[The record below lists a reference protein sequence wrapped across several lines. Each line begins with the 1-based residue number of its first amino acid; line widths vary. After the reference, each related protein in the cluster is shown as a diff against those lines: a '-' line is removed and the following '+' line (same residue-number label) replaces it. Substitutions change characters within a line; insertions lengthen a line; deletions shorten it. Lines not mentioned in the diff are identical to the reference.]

1 MGNEK
6 SISNFFKANDWMNPP
21 RPQEAQ
27 RSSRYLGEG
36 RSLLKKILEWILG
49 SRFGDGIEKM
59 LKEDQV
65 KRIKFGL
72 PQSLGYKPRFI
83 YSDDELEFHPDTK
96 RIEKILKELDKDYSN
111 PL

>member
-1 MGNEK
+1 MNHFVTPHSYRLSPPHNTYWNYLYQNLIPVMGNEK

-49 SRFGDGIEKM
+49 SRFGDGIEK
-59 LKEDQV
+59 
-65 KRIKFGL
+65 
-72 PQSLGYKPRFI
+72 
-83 YSDDELEFHPDTK
+83 
-96 RIEKILKELDKDYSN
+96 ILKELDKDYSN